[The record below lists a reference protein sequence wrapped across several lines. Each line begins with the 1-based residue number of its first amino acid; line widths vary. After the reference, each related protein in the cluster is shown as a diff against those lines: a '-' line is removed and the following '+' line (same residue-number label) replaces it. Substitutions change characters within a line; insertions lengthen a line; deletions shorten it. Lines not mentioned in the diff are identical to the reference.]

1 MSLTLSLALTLSVS
15 LALGFPVFLCDLLF
29 RSLSSCSGSLA
40 LTCWT
45 VAWAQ
50 LENKKEFALKL
61 VKFENVVYTDEEGYL
76 QESEAKEKGL
86 DAKKLSG
93 TEFRRLM
100 RAGEPVPE
108 WFAFKCVI
116 DVLQGKNA

>member
-1 MSLTLSLALTLSVS
+1 MPAPLSRPASLLLELLLALVLSRADGV
-15 LALGFPVFLCDLLF
+15 
-29 RSLSSCSGSLA
+29 
-40 LTCWT
+40 
-45 VAWAQ
+45 AQ
-50 LENKKEFALKL
+50 LALKL

>member
-1 MSLTLSLALTLSVS
+1 MDTADQTRMAASRA
-15 LALGFPVFLCDLLF
+15 D
-29 RSLSSCSGSLA
+29 RSSGNY
-40 LTCWT
+40 T
-45 VAWAQ
+45 V
-50 LENKKEFALKL
+50 
-61 VKFENVVYTDEEGYL
+61 FENGVYTDEEGYL

>member
-1 MSLTLSLALTLSVS
+1 MHLLALVLSPAGDV
-15 LALGFPVFLCDLLF
+15 
-29 RSLSSCSGSLA
+29 
-40 LTCWT
+40 
-45 VAWAQ
+45 AQ
-50 LENKKEFALKL
+50 LALKL

-108 WFAFKCVI
+108 WFAFKCVT